1 MITTRQVEAIVV
13 WTITIILAAV
23 FLLAGVPKVLGIDT
37 VGLQAAA
44 MHGFPPF
51 VRVIAGLVEV
61 LGAIC
66 LLIPRTSTLASLLL
80 AFVMIPA
87 TLTQYVS
94 GEPGVWV
101 PIVLLAALLFVA
113 WRHSAKVV
121 TDSYHQFVDTPHP
134 LLYDGVI
141 AGLIGA
147 LVIAVWFLLIDSIN
161 GRPLFTPA
169 TLGQA
174 MVGILGP
181 IPPGEGTVTFVLAY
195 TVFHFAA
202 FMVVG
207 LISSL
212 IVAVARRE
220 PSILFFFIILF
231 VMTEVGVYAI
241 VGLLDVAS
249 VFGRGAWLQI
259 MAGNL
264 FAAVAMGYYFLR
276 THRELREEFRHSL
289 DWETRPETWGS
300 GVSSPPPDAT
310 KSATGAKG
318 PGAPHM

>member
-23 FLLAGVPKVLGIDT
+23 FLLAGVPKVLGIET

-44 MHGFPPF
+44 MQGFPPF

-61 LGAIC
+61 AGAVC

-101 PIVLLAALLFVA
+101 PIVLLVALLFVA

-147 LVIAVWFLLIDSIN
+147 TLIAAWFLLIDSIN

-174 MVGILGP
+174 MVGVLGP

-212 IVAVARRE
+212 IVNIARRE

-264 FAAVAMGYYFLR
+264 FAAIAMGYYFLR

-289 DWETRPETWGS
+289 DWEAKPEEWGMT
-300 GVSSPPPDAT
+300 PPAEAT
-310 KSATGAKG
+310 KPTAGVNG
-318 PGAPHM
+318 PGAPRM